1 MVGRTRELRMLRGQ
15 LEEGLAGSGN
25 IVVLSGEAGIGKSR
39 LAGAICREAS
49 DAGALVLTGYCY
61 DSAVTPPYGPFV
73 EILEQYASLR
83 SQDPERFPVPP
94 PPLTQGTS
102 YSALFGELRDFF
114 LAIARD
120 RPLAILMEDMHWA
133 DAESFELLRFVA
145 RQLAR
150 APVLLVIT
158 YRNDEV
164 TRGHPLHRLVPMLV
178 REALAVR
185 IDVSPL
191 SDESVRALIEQT
203 YQLPVE
209 AASRLAAHLQQRAEG
224 NPFYVTELLRS
235 LEGTVLLQSEDGTW
249 TLGPIEQTRIPSLLR
264 QVIDLRLSRLGSEAE
279 TLLSVASIIGE
290 VVPLDIWR
298 TLSGTSEAM
307 LLDLVERSIEANI
320 LNATADGA
328 SARFTHALIRESLY
342 ESVSP
347 PRRRGWHLRIGE
359 SLAELGHAADPD
371 EVAYHLSQAGD
382 RRAAEWLTRAGERAQ
397 RAFAWRTARQ
407 RFEEAL
413 ALLEDDQTAP
423 GARGWLRF
431 RLALLGRFEDPGAGV
446 TQLEEAERLARTAN
460 DPALVAYARF
470 YQGMLRCQGDDLRRG
485 IAAEEAGIAL
495 LDALSPGDRER
506 LLAIETTSDPL
517 DAQNGRGELT
527 LALAENGRLGQ
538 ALELGERIVA
548 LPPEDTF
555 GSRGDAWYGLGYA
568 CAALGRPDTATRAFR
583 SARETFVANDYRG
596 MVTASLFDE
605 LTMVIVPYR
614 LDYPAERVRLE
625 TELEQSL
632 AALAGISDPRSARC
646 AHVYS
651 MLLSGEWDGIFEL
664 LDQSGLR
671 FMRRNIPML
680 LAPIARLQGN
690 AGLAWELIQQVF
702 PAGPEGDPED
712 VVLDAMPLRAV
723 AVALALDANDL
734 EGARQWLESFDT
746 WLAWSGSVLGRADAH
761 LAWAAYHRS
770 TGNHV
775 NARARAEQAS
785 IAGEAP
791 RQPMALLAAHRFL
804 GECDLTDG
812 RFAEAE
818 AYLTEAL
825 ALAVATG
832 AEHERALTL
841 LSQAD
846 LLLTQGRTTDARAL
860 VEAARARCL
869 SMNATLT
876 LDRIAQLDARLPG
889 TTSAAPNVRPAG
901 LTPREADVLRL
912 LATGLSNAEI
922 AERLSLSSRTIDT
935 HLTSVYGKLG
945 VTSRGAAI
953 RFALDHALS

>member
-1 MVGRTRELRMLRGQ
+1 MLRGQ

-39 LAGAICREAS
+39 LAGAICREAG

-83 SQDPERFPVPP
+83 SQHPERFPAPL

-114 LAIARD
+114 LTLARD
-120 RPLAILMEDMHWA
+120 RPLAILMEDVHWA
-133 DAESFELLRFVA
+133 DAESFELLRFIA

-203 YQLPVE
+203 YQLPAE
-209 AASRLAAHLQQRAEG
+209 ATSRLADHLQQRAEG
-224 NPFYVTELLRS
+224 NPFFVTELLRS
-235 LEGTVLLQSEDGTW
+235 LEGTMLLQSEDGSW

-264 QVIDLRLSRLGSEAE
+264 QVIDQRLSRLGSEAE
-279 TLLSVASIIGE
+279 TLLSVAAIIGE
-290 VVPLDIWR
+290 VVPLGVWE
-298 TLSGTSEAM
+298 TVSGTTGAM
-307 LLDLVERSIEANI
+307 LLDLLERSIEANI
-320 LNATADGA
+320 LNATPDGA
-328 SARFTHALIRESLY
+328 AARFTHALIRESLY

-347 PRRRGWHLRIGE
+347 PRRRAWHLRIGE
-359 SLAELGHAADPD
+359 SLAEIGSSADPD

-382 RRAAEWLTRAGERAQ
+382 QRAAEWLTRAGERAQ
-397 RAFAWRTARQ
+397 RALAWRTARQ

-413 ALLEDDQTAP
+413 TLLEGDQTAP

-446 TQLEEAERLARTAN
+446 TMLEEAERLARTAN
-460 DPALVAYARF
+460 DRALVAYARF

-568 CAALGRPDTATRAFR
+568 CAALGRPDAATRAFR
-583 SARETFVANDYRG
+583 SARQTFAANDYRG

-605 LTMVIVPYR
+605 LTMVVVPFR
-614 LDYPAERVRLE
+614 LDQPAERVRLE

-632 AALAGISDPRSARC
+632 AALAGISDSRSARC
-646 AHVYS
+646 AYVFS
-651 MLLSGEWDGIFEL
+651 MVLSGEWEGIFEL

-690 AGLAWELIQQVF
+690 AGLAWELIQQAF
-702 PAGPEGDPED
+702 PSGSVGDPED
-712 VVLDAMPLRAV
+712 AVLDAMPLRAV
-723 AVALALDANDL
+723 AIALALDANDL
-734 EGARQWLESFDT
+734 VGARRWLESFDT
-746 WLAWSGSVLGRADAH
+746 WLAWSGSVLGCADAQ
-761 LAWAAYHRS
+761 LAWAGYERS
-770 TGNHV
+770 IGDH
-775 NARARAEQAS
+775 AASRMRAEQALT
-785 IAGEAP
+785 AAEAP
-791 RQPMALLAAHRFL
+791 RQPIVLLAAHRFL

-812 RFAEAE
+812 QIDPAEAH
-818 AYLTEAL
+818 LTEAL
-825 ALAVATG
+825 ALAVATES
-832 AEHERALTL
+832 AHERALTL
-841 LSQAD
+841 IVQAE
-846 LLLTQGRTTDARAL
+846 LRLRQGRAAAARAL
-860 VEAARARCL
+860 LETARALCEP
-869 SMNATLT
+869 MNAALT
-876 LDRIAQLDARLPG
+876 LARIERLDARLPG
-889 TTSAAPNVRPAG
+889 APSVASTPHPAG

-912 LATGLSNAEI
+912 LATGLPNAEI
-922 AERLSLSSRTIDT
+922 AERLNLSSRTIDT
-935 HLTSVYGKLG
+935 HLTSIYGKLG

-953 RFALDHALS
+953 RFALDHGLS